1 MKVFEQFLFGLLVL
15 EYLKDENFSHES
27 LDKIKIAT
35 KIFVD

>member
-15 EYLKDENFSHES
+15 EYQDDNFSHES